1 MKIALMGGWNT
12 DSGASVHTELIGRNF
27 VKLGHDLK
35 VFTFFDYAFHG
46 SQITGE
52 DEDYVIRCFTVSSY
66 PEQKLNAVPF
76 LVNDYE
82 IFVTEDLG
90 MLPKD
95 LLAKIF
101 LHIKR
106 KAKTVTVIHDGK
118 LTDDPSFY
126 QFDWDAIVSFDHRYR
141 DFLIKGYPPEKVH
154 IISYPALPWNPGDK
168 KEAREKL
175 GIPMDKKVIY
185 SFGPGALRALKIIDP
200 LKELCE
206 KYPVMFLITAGEDDI
221 LNAYKEKLKDW
232 KCELKLIKEAPP
244 IEKLYE
250 YLYASDLLL
259 YHRESK
265 PHVVLASTIFQCL
278 GSGCP
283 IVASESNFTELHGE
297 EILKFSNSEELK
309 QAVIDV
315 FEQTD
320 RYKKTI
326 EKAKEFATKNSAE
339 EVAKKFIKLFENLL
353 KQ

>member
-1 MKIALMGGWNT
+1 
-12 DSGASVHTELIGRNF
+12 
-27 VKLGHDLK
+27 
-35 VFTFFDYAFHG
+35 
-46 SQITGE
+46 
-52 DEDYVIRCFTVSSY
+52 
-66 PEQKLNAVPF
+66 
-76 LVNDYE
+76 
-82 IFVTEDLG
+82 
-90 MLPKD
+90 
-95 LLAKIF
+95 
-101 LHIKR
+101 
-106 KAKTVTVIHDGK
+106 
-118 LTDDPSFY
+118 
-126 QFDWDAIVSFDHRYR
+126 
-141 DFLIKGYPPEKVH
+141 
-154 IISYPALPWNPGDK
+154 
-168 KEAREKL
+168 
-175 GIPMDKKVIY
+175 
-185 SFGPGALRALKIIDP
+185 
-200 LKELCE
+200 
-206 KYPVMFLITAGEDDI
+206 
-221 LNAYKEKLKDW
+221 
-232 KCELKLIKEAPP
+232 
-244 IEKLYE
+244 LYE